1 LIGIIG
7 GSGFYEFLD
16 FPKVVATLQTI
27 RDYGHPSES
36 PVVGYIDGT
45 EVAFL
50 PRHGYDHRFPP
61 HLIPYRANIAA
72 LKELGVTR
80 IIAPS
85 AVGSL
90 KLEMKPGDFVI
101 ADQLVDRTWGRPG
114 TFNSPFFSEQ
124 DTRIGADNI
133 TQHLSFAQPYDVQLR
148 NVIWLAC
155 TDLGIDFHSGGTICV
170 IQGPRFSTRAESL
183 WYQSQGWD
191 LVNMTQAPEAQL
203 AAEVGI
209 AYATIAV
216 VTDYDFGLDTGDEP
230 VTHSIVLEQFAK
242 SIDSLKD
249 VLNLVIADNF
259 A

>member
-16 FPKVVATLQTI
+16 DPKVWDPIQTI
-27 RDYGHPSES
+27 RDYGPPSES

-61 HLIPYRANIAA
+61 HLVPYQANIAA
-72 LKELGVTR
+72 LKELGVTH
-80 IIAPS
+80 IIGPS

-90 KLEMKPGDFVI
+90 NLLMHPGDFVI
-101 ADQLVDRTWGRPG
+101 ADQLVDRTWGRLG
-114 TFNSPFFSEQ
+114 TFNDHVSAGQ
-124 DTRIGADNI
+124 DV
-133 TQHLSFAQPYDVQLR
+133 QHLTFASPYHSYLR
-148 NVIWLAC
+148 SALLLAC
-155 TDLGIDFHSGGTICV
+155 ADLKVPYHDGGTICV

-183 WYQSQGWD
+183 WYQAQGWD

-203 AAEVGI
+203 AAELDI

-230 VTHSIVLEQFAK
+230 VSHDVVLKNFAK
-242 SIDSLKD
+242 SIGSLKR
-249 VLNLVIADNF
+249 VLSLVIGENF